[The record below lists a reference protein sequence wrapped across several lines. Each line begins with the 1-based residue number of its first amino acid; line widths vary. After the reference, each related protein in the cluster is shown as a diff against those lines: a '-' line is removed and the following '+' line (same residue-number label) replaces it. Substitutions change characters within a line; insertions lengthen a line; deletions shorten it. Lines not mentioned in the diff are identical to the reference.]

1 MKISSKKILTVL
13 LAGLML
19 MPLASCATE
28 VEQDE
33 NTKAATEAAT
43 EVETTDP
50 NYTCD
55 LPDDLDYGDTEV
67 NVMFVKKDGRADE
80 LPSEKL
86 GLSAISDAV
95 YERNVAVENQLS
107 VKLAYMGEDDDE
119 VASTSLKTMVQAG
132 DRSVEI
138 ASIGSYYSL
147 DNAIQ
152 GCHLDLSKLEYV
164 NTSKYYWS
172 QEYNEITTFTS
183 DNMQFLATS
192 PAALS
197 LFRLT
202 YLTIY
207 NRDLFAERSL
217 PDLYAVVKEG
227 KWTLDY
233 QYSITAD
240 EYVDTDGSGKTSE
253 DDFFGFITGDTISV
267 DAYTVASGIR
277 FISRDENGD
286 WVYTEGIND
295 PVIEM
300 SEKVSALYNAQGTYV
315 YSGASYDDIGQYY
328 IIDKFAEEGGLMAT
342 TQFLS
347 IERRIGA
354 LADVGYGIV
363 PMPKLTAEQDNYYTY
378 VQDQVSGFGISA
390 AVGDAERQEMLGAV
404 MEAIA
409 YLSYKIVR
417 PAYYD
422 STLSLRFMQDPQ
434 SGEILDMM
442 FETVSFDRACTC
454 FQTNV
459 RGTMRDKLPSSNPAM
474 ASKML
479 SLSKNIQNALKSE
492 RRTLDKLSR
501 S

>member
-1 MKISSKKILTVL
+1 MKNSSKKFTAFL

-19 MPLASCATE
+19 VPLASCAAGGETNEETE
-28 VEQDE
+28 SVTQ
-33 NTKAATEAAT
+33 AVTEA
-43 EVETTDP
+43 ETTDP

-55 LPDDLDYGDTEV
+55 LPADLNYNNTEV
-67 NVMFVKKDGRADE
+67 NIMFVERDGRADE

-86 GLSAISDAV
+86 GLGAISDAV
-95 YERNVAVENQLS
+95 YERNVAVETQLS
-107 VKLAYMGEDDDE
+107 VKMKFLGEKGDE
-119 VASTSLKTMVQAG
+119 EASTGLKTMVQAG
-132 DRSVEI
+132 DSSIDI
-138 ASIGSYYSL
+138 ASIGSYHAL

-152 GCHLDLSKLEYV
+152 GCHLNLSKLEHV
-164 NTSKYYWS
+164 NTSKHYWS

-207 NRDLFAERSL
+207 NRELFAERKL
-217 PDLYAVVKEG
+217 PDLYAVVKDG
-227 KWTLDY
+227 RWTLDY
-233 QYSITAD
+233 QLSITAD
-240 EYVDTDGSGKTSE
+240 EYLDTDGSGKPSE
-253 DDFFGFITGDTISV
+253 DDFYGFITGDTISV

-277 FISRDENGD
+277 FISRNEHGD
-286 WVYTEGIND
+286 WVYTEGINE

-328 IIDKFAEEGGLMAT
+328 IIEKFAEREGLMAT

-347 IERRIGA
+347 LERRIGA

-363 PMPKLTAEQDNYYTY
+363 PMPKLTEEQDNYYTY

-390 AVGDAERQEMLGAV
+390 AVGDEKRQEMLGAV
-404 MEAIA
+404 MEVIA
-409 YLSYKIVR
+409 YLSYRIVR

-422 STLSLRFMQDPQ
+422 STLSLRFMQDVQ

-442 FETVSFDRACTC
+442 FETVSFDRTCTC
-454 FQTNV
+454 FKTDV
-459 RGTMRDKLPSSNPAM
+459 RGVMRDKLSLSNPAM
-474 ASKML
+474 ASKMR

-492 RRTLDKLSR
+492 QRTLDKLSK